1 MDALDGI
8 LQPSGHPL
16 RQAVEHAAG
25 VIREAEL
32 ESEALRRLE
41 SRTDTAACW
50 IRALL
55 LEPKVS
61 PREAEE
67 LLARVVDP
75 LGREIPE
82 ILLRRARLARRAGDA
97 GRAARLLRL
106 ALRAQPGYAFFL
118 QAEAIARK
126 LQGTL
131 PVRRSIRLAL
141 IGSCTTSLLK
151 SVIELLFFR
160 DGIEAAIYEAPFGT
174 FRQEIDDPGS
184 GLHRFAPDFVVLLLN
199 WRDAG
204 LPLLSD
210 EPGKTV
216 ERVTGEIRGLWER
229 LLVVRSCQVIQ
240 PLLDIPPSDPFLALS
255 NLLAGGRARML
266 GEINRWLECHAPQ
279 GVTLLDTR
287 RLAATHAVSWDDPV
301 TWSSAKLH
309 PSPEALPLLG
319 EEIVSIVRG
328 VLGLSSK
335 LIAVDLDNT
344 LWGGIVGEDGLGGIV
359 LGPPSP
365 LGERFQ
371 ELHRYLKGLLQRGV
385 LLAVVSKNNRSDAE
399 DVFRRHDSSILRM
412 DDFAM
417 FLANWD
423 DKPANLRQLAETL
436 ALGADSFVFLDDNP
450 AERAAVREALPD
462 VIVPE
467 ISGEPSESI
476 AALERGLYFQAVQ
489 FTPED
494 ASRSASYAAR
504 ARVAEARPSDG
515 GDYLLDLGMEIQWGA
530 VDASTAPRVAQLI
543 NKTNQF
549 NLTTRRYTL
558 SEVEAFMVSPRHWF
572 RWFRLRDRFAD
583 HGLIAA
589 LLAERMSAEC
599 WTLDLWL
606 MSCRTIGR
614 GVEQFMFNRLLEA
627 ARGENAA
634 CIDAV
639 YLPTARNRLVRDL
652 LPRLGFAAIGEGGR
666 YRLRPSEATPLPC
679 PGLHAVTAKQT

>member
-1 MDALDGI
+1 
-8 LQPSGHPL
+8 
-16 RQAVEHAAG
+16 
-25 VIREAEL
+25 
-32 ESEALRRLE
+32 
-41 SRTDTAACW
+41 
-50 IRALL
+50 
-55 LEPKVS
+55 
-61 PREAEE
+61 
-67 LLARVVDP
+67 
-75 LGREIPE
+75 
-82 ILLRRARLARRAGDA
+82 
-97 GRAARLLRL
+97 
-106 ALRAQPGYAFFL
+106 
-118 QAEAIARK
+118 
-126 LQGTL
+126 
-131 PVRRSIRLAL
+131 
-141 IGSCTTSLLK
+141 
-151 SVIELLFFR
+151 
-160 DGIEAAIYEAPFGT
+160 
-174 FRQEIDDPGS
+174 
-184 GLHRFAPDFVVLLLN
+184 
-199 WRDAG
+199 
-204 LPLLSD
+204 
-210 EPGKTV
+210 
-216 ERVTGEIRGLWER
+216 
-229 LLVVRSCQVIQ
+229 
-240 PLLDIPPSDPFLALS
+240 
-255 NLLAGGRARML
+255 
-266 GEINRWLECHAPQ
+266 
-279 GVTLLDTR
+279 
-287 RLAATHAVSWDDPV
+287 
-301 TWSSAKLH
+301 
-309 PSPEALPLLG
+309 
-319 EEIVSIVRG
+319 
-328 VLGLSSK
+328 
-335 LIAVDLDNT
+335 
-344 LWGGIVGEDGLGGIV
+344 
-359 LGPPSP
+359 
-365 LGERFQ
+365 
-371 ELHRYLKGLLQRGV
+371 
-385 LLAVVSKNNRSDAE
+385 VVSKNNRSDAE

-476 AALERGLYFQAVQ
+476 AALERGLYCQAVQ

-504 ARVAEARPSDG
+504 ARVAEARQSDG

-666 YRLRPSEATPLPC
+666 YRLRTSEATPVPC
-679 PGLHAVTAKQT
+679 PGLQAVTAKQT